1 MEHIAQEIQLSP
13 GEWKLM
19 EQLWAESPQTITRL
33 TAALQAPAGWSKH
46 TIITMLNRLEA
57 KGAVRHD
64 EGGPAKQFY
73 PLVPRAEAALQETES
88 LLQKVYG
95 GSLGLLVNAFVA
107 QKGITEEERAEL
119 MQILESA
126 GETAKTAAGGNGGET
141 AKTAGETGSETGK
154 KGAE

>member
-1 MEHIAQEIQLSP
+1 MGHIEHTRQEIQLSP

-119 MQILESA
+119 LQILESA
-126 GETAKTAAGGNGGET
+126 GESAQKAAGENGSEPGGE
-141 AKTAGETGSETGK
+141 AAQ
-154 KGAE
+154 

>member
-1 MEHIAQEIQLSP
+1 MKQHETEPAGAAAERTGTPGEREIQLSP

-19 EQLWAESPQTITRL
+19 ERLWAESPQTITRL
-33 TAALQAPAGWSKH
+33 TAALQPVAGWGKH
-46 TIITMLNRLEA
+46 TVITMLNRLEA

-73 PLVPRAEAALQETES
+73 PRIARAEAALQETEQ

-107 QKGITEEERAEL
+107 QKGITEAERAEL
-119 MQILESA
+119 LRILEQ
-126 GETAKTAAGGNGGET
+126 AGGADEADLGQR
-141 AKTAGETGSETGK
+141 
-154 KGAE
+154 

>member
-1 MEHIAQEIQLSP
+1 MGHIEHTGQEIQLSP
-13 GEWKLM
+13 GEWKLI

-33 TAALQAPAGWSKH
+33 TAALQTSAGWSKH

-57 KGAVRHD
+57 MGAVRHD

-95 GSLGLLVNAFVA
+95 GSLGLLVNASVA

-119 MQILESA
+119 LQILESA
-126 GETAKTAAGGNGGET
+126 GESTQKAAGEN
-141 AKTAGETGSETGK
+141 GSEPCGE
-154 KGAE
+154 AAQ

>member
-1 MEHIAQEIQLSP
+1 MKQHETGSAGAAAAQAEAPGGREIQLSP

-19 EQLWAESPQTITRL
+19 ERLWAESPQTITRL
-33 TAALQAPAGWSKH
+33 TAALQPVAGWGKH

-73 PLVPRAEAALQETES
+73 PRIPRAEAALQETEQ

-107 QKGITEEERAEL
+107 QKGITEAERAEL
-119 MQILESA
+119 LRILEQA
-126 GETAKTAAGGNGGET
+126 DGAD
-141 AKTAGETGSETGK
+141 GSD
-154 KGAE
+154 AEQV

>member
-1 MEHIAQEIQLSP
+1 MNRNETEPAGAAAAQAEAPGWRQIQLSP

-19 EQLWAESPQTITRL
+19 ERLWAESPQTITRL
-33 TAALQAPAGWSKH
+33 TAALQPAAGWGKH

-73 PLVPRAEAALQETES
+73 PRIPRAEAALQETEQ

-107 QKGITEEERAEL
+107 QKGITEAERAEL
-119 MQILESA
+119 LRILEQA
-126 GETAKTAAGGNGGET
+126 DGAD
-141 AKTAGETGSETGK
+141 GSD
-154 KGAE
+154 AEQV